1 MQMDATV
8 SLTDNTGNPVSNQN
22 VEFRFE
28 IDEDIRTFT
37 TDSYG
42 QFVVNFNTGNE
53 PDQSDGGSEHGS
65 HGVIA
70 WIDGNFPQVGT
81 TTLIIDQNVHPVDLI
96 A

>member
-1 MQMDATV
+1 MDATV
-8 SLTDNTGNPVSNQN
+8 SLTDNTNPVSNQN

-53 PDQSDGGSEHGS
+53 PDQSVEAVNMDHME
-65 HGVIA
+65 
-70 WIDGNFPQVGT
+70 
-81 TTLIIDQNVHPVDLI
+81 
-96 A
+96 